1 MAIATIKYDE
11 HNKPKWAKYH
21 FVVLGN
27 SDYHTWLKE
36 DTAAPVLSQLELR
49 LLTSLAIYHERVLK
63 SCDVRQAFVQSKLPD
78 DVIHFLKL
86 PPSCPR
92 SQSNQYWHLIRSL
105 YGLKR
110 EPHIWFETLCS
121 HLRSLGLQQAS
132 PNSCLFIGE
141 IIKGEPPI
149 YVGIYVDDIIYFSTS
164 DAVKKCF
171 EELLSNLVSV
181 DFMGQVSNFL
191 GIEFSW
197 QHHPDGHI
205 TVSLTQQ
212 SFAESLIESLGFD
225 TLNASSFATPYRSGI
240 PIDSIPTENLSSVQR
255 DKLRLKYQSLVGS
268 LYWLAHTKCPDLS
281 TVVSL

>member
-1 MAIATIKYDE
+1 MKGY
-11 HNKPKWAKYH
+11 
-21 FVVLGN
+21 L
-27 SDYHTWLKE
+27 
-36 DTAAPVLSQLELR
+36 
-49 LLTSLAIYHERVLK
+49 
-63 SCDVRQAFVQSKLPD
+63 KLPD
-78 DVIHFLKL
+78 DEIYFLKL

-255 DKLRLKYQSLVGS
+255 DKLRLKYQSLIES